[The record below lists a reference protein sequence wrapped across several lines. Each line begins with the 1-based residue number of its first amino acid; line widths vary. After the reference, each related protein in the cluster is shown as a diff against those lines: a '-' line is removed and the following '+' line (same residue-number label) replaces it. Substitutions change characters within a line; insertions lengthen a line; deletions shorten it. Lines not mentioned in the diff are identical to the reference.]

1 MNKGLQK
8 GIQQGV
14 KNGIGHSNIQ
24 SGLKQG
30 KIKSTGI
37 KDRTHSQDPRLL
49 KGVKKPL
56 VFCIAD
62 YYTQPN
68 STTTTLLDIANT
80 GYTLT
85 CAAGG
90 SIRPIPTTNDIF
102 NKFTSMNFNNTQ
114 SFLIGSPTLALTGYS
129 AITMIMVVKLK
140 KIAARAIFTIDDTTT
155 PGGLNV
161 DILNTSNTIQTT
173 FYGGQPGSVTNSVYN
188 SIQPTSEMED
198 WMILTVKVRLQ
209 EPQIKPTGTPR
220 LGGGSEQ
227 ETYINGIIQK
237 KFVSTSPY
245 TNNTTAPV
253 FTSAQNIIVGND
265 NSILSGSKGNGIRLG
280 GIVVLPYW
288 ANDSEQ
294 VRLENYWRSYYGYK
308 F

>member
-14 KNGIGHSNIQ
+14 KRGQGHSNIQ

-30 KIKSTGI
+30 IQKSTGT

-62 YYTQPN
+62 FYTQPTT
-68 STTTTLLDIANT
+68 TTTTLLDIANT

-90 SIRPIPTTNDIF
+90 SYRPVPTPNDIF
-102 NKFTSMNFNNTQ
+102 NKFTSVDFPNTA
-114 SFLIGSPTLALTGYS
+114 SFLVPNPTLSLTGLN
-129 AITMIMVVKLK
+129 AITVIMVVKLK
-140 KIAARAIFTIDDTTT
+140 KIAAAAIFTIDDTTT

-161 DILNTSNTIQTT
+161 NILNTSNTISTT
-173 FYGGQPGSVTNSVYN
+173 FYGGLPGSITNSVYN
-188 SIQPTSEMED
+188 SIQPTSEMEE
-198 WMILTVKVRLQ
+198 WMILTVKVRFQ

-220 LGGGSEQ
+220 LGAGSEQ
-227 ETYINGIIQK
+227 ETYVNGIIQK
-237 KFVSTSPY
+237 KLVSTSPY
-245 TNNTTAPV
+245 TNNTTAQV
-253 FTSAQNIIVGND
+253 FVSGQNIIVGND
-265 NSILSGSKGNGIRLG
+265 NSILSGTKGNGIRLG
-280 GIVVLPYW
+280 GIVVLPYY
-288 ANDSEQ
+288 ANSSEQ